1 MRNTMLK
8 FDDQI
13 VLSNDYMR
21 RQIDDNKLCKLLSK
35 RKKLPYKALHMWKY
49 NRMHQKD
56 IFSEP
61 SLHGM
66 CNDLHSTYKAE
77 FIREVEDVAL
87 EIAQEV
93 AALDLNELPREALD
107 LNELAQEDA
116 ALEIAQEVAA
126 LDLNELA
133 QEDAALEIAQE
144 DAAFEI
150 AQEDADLDAQEEV
163 AIGLDNQEE
172 DAIDQEEDQSDVEHS
187 TTKKVNLSNEQRY
200 GVYFALAVIRSRD
213 GQVVPEDKMIV
224 ASLLNTTLRTVE
236 RIWEKANKQLDRGE
250 EVDVSSK
257 RKGRVGRKKKDLE
270 LERIATVPLNKRKT
284 IRALS
289 RSLGVSR
296 STLHARF
303 LLGEVVRYTSTLKP
317 VMSETNK
324 VGRLKFG
331 VSFVDMNSLMFQKM
345 NKIIHLD
352 EKWFDMTKV
361 KNTYYL
367 LPEEPHPLRTGNRQS
382 IGKKQ
387 LPPSLQAEIRKEKH
401 QQHPSQER

>member
-116 ALEIAQEVAA
+116 ALEIAQEVAGV
-126 LDLNELA
+126 EIS

-144 DAAFEI
+144 VAALDLNELP
-150 AQEDADLDAQEEV
+150 QEAL
-163 AIGLDNQEE
+163 
-172 DAIDQEEDQSDVEHS
+172 DQEEDQSDVEHS

-382 IGKKQ
+382 IGKVMFLAAVARPRYDDDGEKQ